1 MKVYGPYLRQDG
13 RKHVIL
19 INPETG
25 KRKTQSYPRYLME
38 THLGRPLLTSEE
50 VDHIDNDFTNDSL
63 DNLQILNKAENCQ
76 KEMSRPHRKA
86 KWYSFVCPVCLNDAS
101 ISLSQYKSNQLKK
114 GKSGPYCSRQ
124 CAGKLH

>member
-25 KRKTQSYPRYLME
+25 ERKTQSYPRYLME
-38 THLGRPLLTSEE
+38 AHLGRELLPDEE
-50 VDHIDNDFTNDSL
+50 VDHIDNDYSNNSL
-63 DNLQILNKAENCQ
+63 DNLQLLNKVDNCR
-76 KEMSRPHRKA
+76 KEMLRPHRKA
-86 KWYSFVCPVCLNDAS
+86 KWYNFVCPVCLKDAT
-101 ISLSQYKSNQLKK
+101 IPLSQYKSNQLKK
-114 GKSGPYCSRQ
+114 GKSGPYCSRH